1 MIVTPRWLYSLV
13 FLLRGKISL
22 SVTSAITLTI
32 RSRLGDAG
40 FGDCL
45 VRETDRVS
53 SGAQSTVFSAS
64 RPELLGEALPFR
76 PMNAIDDG
84 CEDADLDA
92 AA

>member
-1 MIVTPRWLYSLV
+1 MV
-13 FLLRGKISL
+13 FLLRGKISFL
-22 SVTSAITLTI
+22 SITSATTLTT
-32 RSRLGDAG
+32 RSTLGDAG
-40 FGDCL
+40 LGDCL

-92 AA
+92 VV